1 MDEDKIRAEAL
12 ELIFEW
18 ICIVFILI
26 ISTFGWWKVLE
37 LLLD

>member
-1 MDEDKIRAEAL
+1 MNDDEIKEKAL

-18 ICIVFILI
+18 ICIVFIII
-26 ISTFGWWKVLE
+26 ISTFGWWKVFE